1 MNEMVKLIEQF
12 ELKELFNK
20 SRLKGVRFFKSS
32 SHIPR
37 SPLLYDPGIF
47 IVAQGRKIGHLGERS
62 FQYDPNNY
70 LVTSVPIPFECE
82 TFADADAPF
91 LGLYVDIDMPVLH
104 ELMGLLGQSRVAAS
118 VRIRDIP
125 KGVAPAEM
133 DAAMHD
139 AVIRL
144 LKCLHSEADA
154 LVLGPGLI
162 REIIYRALC
171 GTQASSLYALAA
183 QDGSFARVSKTLHL
197 IHRECSRK
205 LDVDQLASVA
215 GMSASTFHRAFK
227 EITSESPI
235 QYLKKVRLNK
245 ARDLIEREHMKV
257 YIAAD
262 KVGYESSSQFSRDFK
277 RFFGVSPAEMM
288 RGAR

>member
-12 ELKELFNK
+12 ELKELFNQ

-47 IVAQGRKIGHLGERS
+47 IVAQGRKIGHLGDRS

-82 TFADADAPF
+82 TFADANAPF

-104 ELMGLLGQSRVAAS
+104 ELMGLLGQSRAAAS
-118 VRIRDIP
+118 VNIRDIP
-125 KGVAPAEM
+125 KGVAPADM

-197 IHRECSRK
+197 IHRDCASK
-205 LDVDQLASVA
+205 LDVDQLAGVA

-245 ARDLIEREHMKV
+245 ARDLIEHERMKV

-262 KVGYESSSQFSRDFK
+262 KVGYESTSQFSRDFK

-288 RGAR
+288 RGSM

>member
-1 MNEMVKLIEQF
+1 
-12 ELKELFNK
+12 
-20 SRLKGVRFFKSS
+20 
-32 SHIPR
+32 
-37 SPLLYDPGIF
+37 
-47 IVAQGRKIGHLGERS
+47 
-62 FQYDPNNY
+62 
-70 LVTSVPIPFECE
+70 
-82 TFADADAPF
+82 
-91 LGLYVDIDMPVLH
+91 
-104 ELMGLLGQSRVAAS
+104 
-118 VRIRDIP
+118 
-125 KGVAPAEM
+125 M

-154 LVLGPGLI
+154 LVLGSGLI

-183 QDGSFARVSKTLHL
+183 QDDGSFARISKTLHL
-197 IHRECSRK
+197 IHRQCSRK
-205 LDVDQLASVA
+205 LDVDQLAGVA

-288 RGAR
+288 RGRGK